1 VSAKMNLNL
10 FIIRG
15 NIRDMELIK
24 NNGFTLG
31 ERLTLLDGNT
41 LLCRHC
47 GSYLFWSGKLIDF
60 NPLGFNQINRK
71 IACCRCGKE
80 SYYDLKDLEKHEV
93 NFVGLW
99 AEP

>member
-1 VSAKMNLNL
+1 
-10 FIIRG
+10 
-15 NIRDMELIK
+15 MELILLK

-41 LLCRHC
+41 LLCRYC
-47 GSYLFWSGKLIDF
+47 SGRLFWSGELIDF
-60 NPLGFNQINRK
+60 RPLGFNHINRK
-71 IACCRCGKE
+71 IACVRCSKE
-80 SYYDLKDLEKHEV
+80 SYYDVKELEKHQV